1 MVPPETG
8 KQIVER
14 GAELFYLRGEKS
26 VSITCGNTAGPKVR
40 PRKVPGSPPIEV
52 SLAVAG
58 SWNNLAIGI

>member
-26 VSITCGNTAGPKVR
+26 GEHHMWQHSWAEGEAPEGAGF
-40 PRKVPGSPPIEV
+40 STD
-52 SLAVAG
+52 
-58 SWNNLAIGI
+58 